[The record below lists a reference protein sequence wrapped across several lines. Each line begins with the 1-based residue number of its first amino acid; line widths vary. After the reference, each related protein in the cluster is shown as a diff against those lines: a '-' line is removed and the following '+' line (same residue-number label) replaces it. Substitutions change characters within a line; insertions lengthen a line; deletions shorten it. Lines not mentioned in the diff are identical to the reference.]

1 MSSKPLSFHDLP
13 TEVRNLIYRQVV
25 ICDEKQIEPENQSG
39 ATCRPEISQATEFL
53 KVSKVINIEA
63 SPVFYANHQF
73 LFDNISSVITF
84 VLTIGK
90 QNASHITV
98 LSLGSMSYTNRQD
111 YKFACCEKNALMK
124 TARNLGSLCSGLELL
139 DFEPAASSTPRCGT
153 IDDAPF
159 TFWTIN
165 AFAAVKA
172 LTVAFP
178 WLNYV
183 SYDHGDG
190 GHSVRMTSIEAMQI
204 SGEVRPARH
213 NFGGAKLTNVPRI
226 YPSISMLRL

>member
-1 MSSKPLSFHDLP
+1 
-13 TEVRNLIYRQVV
+13 
-25 ICDEKQIEPENQSG
+25 
-39 ATCRPEISQATEFL
+39 
-53 KVSKVINIEA
+53 
-63 SPVFYANHQF
+63 
-73 LFDNISSVITF
+73 
-84 VLTIGK
+84 
-90 QNASHITV
+90 
-98 LSLGSMSYTNRQD
+98 
-111 YKFACCEKNALMK
+111 MK

-183 SYDHGDG
+183 SYENMGEWG
-190 GHSVRMTSIEAMQI
+190 GVGSVRMTSIQALTHVW
-204 SGEVRPARH
+204 EVRSAVH
-213 NFGGAKLTNVPRI
+213 THGETKLTNVRRT
-226 YPSISMLRL
+226 YPSTSMRRLWRFLPEC